1 MIIIRLENWT
11 KYNILR
17 WIRVWILLRVLSD
30 KFLSWWKYIS
40 YLTFILNVNGTFIIS
55 INSRKLNKIISESG
69 LRIEILLFEI

>member
-11 KYNILR
+11 KHNILR

-30 KFLSWWKYIS
+30 KFLSWWQYIS
-40 YLTFILNVNGTFIIS
+40 YLTFILNVNCTFIIS